1 MYLIESLPLWH
12 LESHYKERVCV
23 CDNKVEFLL
32 SISYIKY
39 YVKRFCPFILQNN
52 GPHFTDVEKGA
63 KTLSHLLR
71 VIQPAS
77 AESGLNLGWPE
88 SGSRLRGRGRAACPC
103 PLRHVTSQQAKTK
116 NKQSKANKQT
126 NCMYACCM
134 QALSTGGGQGEIS
147 MDQINEGTFL
157 GKETL
162 KLGSHWWVWT
172 QDGERSEL

>member
-12 LESHYKERVCV
+12 LESHYKESVCV

-116 NKQSKANKQT
+116 NEQSKASKQT
-126 NCMYACCM
+126 NKMLYAGTEYWRW
-134 QALSTGGGQGEIS
+134 SRR
-147 MDQINEGTFL
+147 DQHGPD
-157 GKETL
+157 
-162 KLGSHWWVWT
+162 
-172 QDGERSEL
+172 Q